1 LPESIDRSNDVF
13 YQMMQQ
19 PAVQWAY
26 DNAFDEPLFEV
37 VLEATTQTTNYRIAM
52 YLTPKH
58 ITFWRLRFD

>member
-37 VLEATTQTTNYRIAM
+37 VLEATTQTTG
-52 YLTPKH
+52 
-58 ITFWRLRFD
+58 